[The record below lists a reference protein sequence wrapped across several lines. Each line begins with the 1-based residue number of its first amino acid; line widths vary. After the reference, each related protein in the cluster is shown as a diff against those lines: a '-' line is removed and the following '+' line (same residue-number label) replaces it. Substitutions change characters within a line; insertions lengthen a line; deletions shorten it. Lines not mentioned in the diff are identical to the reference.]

1 MKITIKKP
9 LAITIIMLAG
19 LALIISLITQS
30 ANAKEFT
37 QLSKKNQVL
46 MQNYMPESNSPHV
59 VVEFFSYACPH
70 CYSLEP
76 EIKKWSSTHKDVLF
90 IKMPVS
96 YNGGAWEVLAKAYY
110 ISVALGKEKFFS
122 PLIFKEIHV
131 MHKNLNDEE
140 ALKIFFVKNG
150 VSAKQ
155 FDQLYN
161 SFGITQQLRQ
171 NATLVKAINLM
182 SVPILVVDGKYI
194 TSPSQAKS
202 ISKMFKVIDGLLK
215 PKATEKPNEVVK
227 PREAGKPKEAKS

>member
-19 LALIISLITQS
+19 FALVISLIAQS

-37 QLSKKNQVL
+37 ELSKKNQVL

-59 VVEFFSYACPH
+59 IFEFFSYACPH
-70 CYSLEP
+70 CYRLEP
-76 EIKKWSSTHKDVLF
+76 EIKKWSSTHKDVVF
-90 IKMPVS
+90 VKMPVS
-96 YNGGAWEVLAKAYY
+96 FNGGAWEVLAKAYY
-110 ISVALGKEKFFS
+110 ISVALDKEKLFS

-131 MHKNLNDEE
+131 QHKSLNDE
-140 ALKIFFVKNG
+140 ADLKAFFMKNG

-171 NATLVKAINLM
+171 NARLVKAINLM
-182 SVPILVVDGKYI
+182 GVPTLVVDGKYI

-215 PKATEKPNEVVK
+215 PKEV
-227 PREAGKPKEAKS
+227 GKPKEAKS